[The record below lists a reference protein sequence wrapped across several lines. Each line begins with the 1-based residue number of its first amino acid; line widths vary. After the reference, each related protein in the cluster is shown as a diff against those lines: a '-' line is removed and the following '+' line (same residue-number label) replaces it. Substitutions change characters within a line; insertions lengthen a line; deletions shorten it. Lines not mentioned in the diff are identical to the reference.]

1 MKQSVRPTPDRAPST
16 PASTVPLAQSSISV
30 DGARLRAASDQAAE
44 VMLDDIRDHL
54 RGLAGFVQAEDVPMQ
69 TDADWAHAASHAA
82 HGSARLP
89 STGRWGAVAEA
100 YRAAASAVARG
111 DLMQA
116 ASRLR
121 DAERLDARARR
132 QAPWPLPTLS
142 EDAFP
147 RTVPRTFATPRDI
160 PQDIS
165 ALADQIALR
174 EGALPRPGV
183 LDDLEAQPQRAPEP
197 EDDDELD

>member
-1 MKQSVRPTPDRAPST
+1 MKQSVRPAPDHAPST
-16 PASTVPLAQSSISV
+16 PASTIPLAQSSMSIE
-30 DGARLRAASDQAAE
+30 GARLRGASDEAAE
-44 VMLDDIRDHL
+44 TLLDTVRDRL
-54 RGLAGFVQAEDVPMQ
+54 LELASFVHAEDVPKE

-89 STGRWGAVAEA
+89 STGRWGGVAEA
-100 YRAAASAVARG
+100 YRAAAASVGRG
-111 DLMQA
+111 DLVQA

-121 DAERLDARARR
+121 EAERLDARARR
-132 QAPWPLPTLS
+132 QAPWALPTLA
-142 EDAFP
+142 EAAFP

-165 ALADQIALR
+165 SLADQIALR

-183 LDDLEAQPQRAPEP
+183 LDDLEAHPQRAPEP